1 MAGSVGKEVCC
12 ISLKTLVQNLT
23 PCKSGMREF
32 LHEVMLRSPYRSC
45 TCTHIDILINKTV
58 TSVIHKALALH
69 SSCCGPHYK
78 CHHTQTFKRAAG
90 CCYKRSS
97 GLPGLLKDF
106 RRPPEISGVNW
117 SSNLIYLIKLFHF
130 ELATILLPS
139 YCGRV
144 TQSNPEL
151 SDPLSLPSQFVLKIP
166 SSPSEAGWQ
175 CHLPF
180 QHLHWGTRFQSSH
193 SHIKYLTARPYLNTL

>member
-12 ISLKTLVQNLT
+12 IT

-32 LHEVMLRSPYRSC
+32 LHEVMLRSPYKSC
-45 TCTHIDILINKTV
+45 TCIHIDILINKTV
-58 TSVIHKALALH
+58 TSVIHQSTSTSLVMLRPSLQMPQH
-69 SSCCGPHYK
+69 SNIQNSVWV
-78 CHHTQTFKRAAG
+78 
-90 CCYKRSS
+90 
-97 GLPGLLKDF
+97 LLQKEF
-106 RRPPEISGVNW
+106 RPPGSSERLSET
-117 SSNLIYLIKLFHF
+117 SNLIYLIKLFHF

-151 SDPLSLPSQFVLKIP
+151 SDPLSLPSQFVLEIP

-193 SHIKYLTARPYLNTL
+193 SHIKYLTARLYFNTL